1 MVININ
7 MELEARMQAMYKSMA
22 DTQKQAEER
31 KELSPSE
38 FWNTMQMV
46 SMNNKS
52 LVNYRTK

>member
-7 MELEARMQAMYKSMA
+7 MELEARMQAMYKSLV
-22 DTQKQAEER
+22 DTPKTEER
-31 KELSPSE
+31 KELSPNE